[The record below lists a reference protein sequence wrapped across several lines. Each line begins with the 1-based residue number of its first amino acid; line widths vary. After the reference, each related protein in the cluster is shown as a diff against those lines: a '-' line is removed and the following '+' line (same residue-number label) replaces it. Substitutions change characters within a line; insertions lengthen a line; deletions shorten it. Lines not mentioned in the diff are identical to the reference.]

1 MHFGCTLTRLPS
13 RTSPFPTFSGSGVVG
28 TYVIGTDVGVE
39 LGSVPEPTEQPEIK
53 QTTAKN
59 RAIAALKQ
67 LGQEDFFCI
76 KQNSFAFKSETM

>member
-1 MHFGCTLTRLPS
+1 M
-13 RTSPFPTFSGSGVVG
+13 VG

-76 KQNSFAFKSETM
+76 KQNSRIFILWSSVFLNSLLFAFIKLFKPLFIAFLL